1 MKRNITAACALL
13 SVTALLAT
21 GCASTSAAGSG
32 AGGNTVT
39 VWARDSEKGFINLL
53 ANAYNASHTTKVKV
67 TIVPAANF
75 VQKFGTA
82 VASGSGPDVASIDLV
97 YLPYFASVGALQD
110 ITDTA
115 DKLPYHKSLS
125 AAHQKLATYNGRT
138 YALPF
143 TAEASV
149 LYYNKTLFKK
159 AGLDPNKPPT
169 TYAQIVDDAKK
180 IRALGS
186 DTYGYVMSGG
196 CGGCNIF
203 EFTPHIWASGGDVLS
218 ADGKHAQLDSPQVAD
233 ALRFYRE
240 LYTAGTMPDLAKTD
254 NGANASA
261 DFLAG
266 KIGMIPLGAFFVQ
279 SIKAAKGL
287 DVGVAPLP
295 GKDGGSSSFAGG
307 DEIALA
313 KGARNKAKALDFI
326 TWATGTQA
334 QTILADNGIV
344 PVRTDLIPTIYAPKD
359 PMNKVL
365 GDAMATG
372 RTPYSTVENS
382 LFNDNNGPWI
392 KMIDQAVFGGDIAGA
407 QAAAQKQAQA
417 IIDGSR

>member
-1 MKRNITAACALL
+1 MTQRIDHLINGKTVAGTDYFETINPATQG
-13 SVTALLAT
+13 VLA
-21 GCASTSAAGSG
+21 
-32 AGGNTVT
+32 
-39 VWARDSEKGFINLL
+39 E
-53 ANAYNASHTTKVKV
+53 
-67 TIVPAANF
+67 
-75 VQKFGTA
+75 
-82 VASGSGPDVASIDLV
+82 VASGTEAEVN
-97 YLPYFASVGALQD
+97 
-110 ITDTA
+110 
-115 DKLPYHKSLS
+115 
-125 AAHQKLATYNGRT
+125 AAVQAAKDAFP
-138 YALPF
+138 AW
-143 TAEASV
+143 
-149 LYYNKTLFKK
+149 
-159 AGLDPNKPPT
+159 AGLPAT
-169 TYAQIVDDAKK
+169 ERAKK

-186 DTYGYVMSGG
+186 DTYGYVISGG